1 MEAEDRKKATRNV
14 SGAPAPEGD
23 ENESFFQRRSVLLSA
38 LLVGLA
44 LVVAVP
50 TLLLSV
56 AFNDNCDS
64 GNELID
70 NACLNAKK
78 RAEEMRRKKDKFNV
92 RPKKEPFGFVEKPR
106 LGVGGLNQG
115 TP

>member
-1 MEAEDRKKATRNV
+1 MEAEERKEAARNQ
-14 SGAPAPEGD
+14 SGAPTPQALEED
-23 ENESFFQRRSVLLSA
+23 TFFRRRSVLLSF
-38 LLVGLA
+38 LVVGLV

-50 TLLLSV
+50 TLLLS
-56 AFNDNCDS
+56 ASFTDNCNS

-78 RAEEMRRKKDKFNV
+78 RAEDLRRKKDKFNV
-92 RPKKEPFGFVEKPR
+92 RPKKEPFGFVEKPG
-106 LGVGGLNQG
+106 LGAGGLNQP